1 VSADETCDHHSVIAA
16 PEGAQEPVF
25 QPQSARWLSPTRKE
39 SSKYWKV
46 LRIAWFGVPR
56 RFGCLPRLQ
65 PRLRCGALSLNQN
78 VLPSFLVAQNQLKQ
92 SASLT
97 KLIDTTACLFLIE
110 KDHCGSDQPVLTLP
124 TSVPS
129 PSAKRGGEL
138 VELPSGELINRH
150 MGRTSRPTPCP
161 SLVVTGAAGQEE
173 VDIRVC

>member
-1 VSADETCDHHSVIAA
+1 MPAPFAASAQMWCTVFKPKRPPLFSGGTKPIKAISFTNEVDRHDSV
-16 PEGAQEPVF
+16 
-25 QPQSARWLSPTRKE
+25 
-39 SSKYWKV
+39 
-46 LRIAWFGVPR
+46 
-56 RFGCLPRLQ
+56 
-65 PRLRCGALSLNQN
+65 
-78 VLPSFLVAQNQLKQ
+78 SFL
-92 SASLT
+92 
-97 KLIDTTACLFLIE
+97 IR

-129 PSAKRGGEL
+129 PSAKWGGEL

>member
-1 VSADETCDHHSVIAA
+1 MVWGSTQVWMPVPFAASAQMWCT
-16 PEGAQEPVF
+16 VF
-25 QPQSARWLSPTRKE
+25 KPKRPPLFSGGT
-39 SSKYWKV
+39 
-46 LRIAWFGVPR
+46 
-56 RFGCLPRLQ
+56 
-65 PRLRCGALSLNQN
+65 NQR
-78 VLPSFLVAQNQLKQ
+78 VYLKQ

-150 MGRTSRPTPCP
+150 MGLDLASDTVS
-161 SLVVTGAAGQEE
+161 
-173 VDIRVC
+173 